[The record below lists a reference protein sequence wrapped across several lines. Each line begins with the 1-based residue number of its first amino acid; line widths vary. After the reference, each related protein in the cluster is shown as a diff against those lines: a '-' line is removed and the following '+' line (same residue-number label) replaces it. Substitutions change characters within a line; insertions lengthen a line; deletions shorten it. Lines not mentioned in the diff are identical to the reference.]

1 MAHRVI
7 SQSITRSRQ
16 GLSLLRNL
24 PLLLLAC
31 FCASLSAA
39 DLSAYTEEWPP
50 YNFSDKD
57 QVKGIATDILRAACA
72 EAKITCDIQIVP
84 WARALS
90 TVSTM
95 PNSLLYTTARKPSR
109 EKDFLWIGPI
119 LPRSTWVFSKAN
131 DPAIPDFNAL
141 ARKKT
146 GVIRGEASIEDL
158 ELEGI
163 PGSAMTVESSN
174 ALVLKL
180 LTKGWIDAMVDT
192 EIGMGWNLRNAG
204 LPQNTVKK
212 DIRLSDKGA
221 YYFAMNLKSDLAIR
235 DRLQSA
241 VEKLRHRG
249 NIDKI
254 ILSYTSTR
262 Q

>member
-1 MAHRVI
+1 MLRN
-7 SQSITRSRQ
+7 
-16 GLSLLRNL
+16 LSLL
-24 PLLLLAC
+24 LLVA
-31 FCASLSAA
+31 FCTSPFAA
-39 DLSAYTEEWPP
+39 DLRAYTEEWPP

-57 QVKGIATDILRAACA
+57 QIKGIATEVLRAACV
-72 EAKITCDIQIVP
+72 EAKVTCDIQIVP

-90 TVSTM
+90 SVSSM
-95 PNSLLYTTARKPSR
+95 PNTLLYTTARKPSR

-119 LPRSTWVFSKAN
+119 LPRTTWIFSKSN
-131 DPAIPDFNAL
+131 EPAIPDFHVL
-141 ARKKT
+141 AQKKT
-146 GVIRGEASIEDL
+146 GVVRGEASIEDL
-158 ELEGI
+158 ERGGI
-163 PGSAMTVESSN
+163 PSNSMTVESSN

-204 LPQNTVKK
+204 LPQNSVKK
-212 DIRLSDKGA
+212 NMRLSDEGA